1 MEITQNFRRLELGTN
16 LVAPNLVIL
25 RLEVSKEKNYFHFFF
40 LLWFCLWR
48 LSVSLSLFSNICLFV
63 GLLISCSFY
72 FCLSGKLLI
81 CLSVWR
87 FIYLSVCLFGS
98 LFFLCLFIPLFL
110 FLPISLWPFFGPI
123 IRHTHFSLSED
134 KLYVTTISPCNLNVP
149 MT

>member
-16 LVAPNLVIL
+16 LVALNLVIL
-25 RLEVSKEKNYFHFFF
+25 RLEVAKEKKLFSFFF
-40 LLWFCLWR
+40 YFCLCLWR
-48 LSVSLSLFSNICLFV
+48 LSVSLSLFSNVCLFV
-63 GLLISCSFY
+63 FLFGSCSLY
-72 FCLSGKLLI
+72 FLSFWQI
-81 CLSVWR
+81 
-87 FIYLSVCLFGS
+87 IDLSVCLAIHLSVCLSGS

-110 FLPISLWPFFGPI
+110 FLPISLWPSFGPI